1 MLNWTITLLLLAT
14 VAGFFVFAGTAG
26 AIGSL
31 LAHIAVVGCSTVA
44 LVMLGIRLWHRSR
57 HPLN

>member
-1 MLNWTITLLLLAT
+1 

-31 LAHIAVVGCSTVA
+31 LAHIAVIGCSTVA
-44 LVMLGIRLWHRSR
+44 VAMLGFRIWHRSR
-57 HPLN
+57 HLN